1 MTTRTA
7 STARCAA
14 VWTIATA
21 AAALAGRL
29 LVGVL
34 DEAGGAPTAPEPSFD
49 RLLVLVCAGAA
60 LVAVA
65 WLWLLTTAV
74 VAEALRGRPRSMPGV
89 PGPLRR
95 LVLTACGVA
104 ALAGLAA
111 PAHASPAEVH
121 RDHTPQTAAVVIA
134 GLPLPDRAVASPD
147 RAHPGVVE
155 VRPGD
160 TLWAIAQ
167 RELGPQADDAA
178 ITARWHEIYEV
189 NRTVIGADPDLIQP
203 AQRLRLPTG

>member
-1 MTTRTA
+1 MIARTA

-21 AAALAGRL
+21 AAALAARL
-29 LVGVL
+29 LVSVL
-34 DEAGGAPTAPEPSFD
+34 SEAGGALTAPEPPFD
-49 RLLVLVCAGAA
+49 RLLLLVCAGAA

-65 WLWLLTTAV
+65 WLWLVTSIV
-74 VAEALRGRPRSMPGV
+74 VVEALRGLPRPVPGV

-104 ALAGLAA
+104 VLAGLAG
-111 PAHASPAEVH
+111 PAHASTAEDH

-134 GLPLPDRAVASPD
+134 GLPLPDRAVAPK
-147 RAHPGVVE
+147 RPAVEVVE
-155 VRPGD
+155 VAPGD

-167 RELGPQADDAA
+167 RELGPTADDAA
-178 ITARWHEIYEV
+178 ITARWHEIYEL
-189 NRTVIGADPDLIQP
+189 NRAVIGADPDLIRP